1 MGALAATGQAQ
12 RKYKYEPLAP
22 GFIHVAPPDS
32 YRGQDDYHAPKE
44 ELQSVK
50 DIDNVMTWELSET
63 IAAVIM
69 EPIITGGGILLPPQ
83 NYMKG
88 VKETCE
94 NTVHF

>member
-1 MGALAATGQAQ
+1 MNRLLLALFTL
-12 RKYKYEPLAP
+12 RRL
-22 GFIHVAPPDS
+22 IHTEGKMTTM
-32 YRGQDDYHAPKE
+32 RQKE